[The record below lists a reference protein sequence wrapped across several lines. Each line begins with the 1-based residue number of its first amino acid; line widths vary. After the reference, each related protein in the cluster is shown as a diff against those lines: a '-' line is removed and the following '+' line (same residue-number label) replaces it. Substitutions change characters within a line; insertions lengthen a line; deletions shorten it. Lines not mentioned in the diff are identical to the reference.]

1 MASSGNY
8 PTFNPLVRT
17 GQSLTHSNGNL
28 EVASGSFWS
37 SSVWSRMT
45 MAGYGGS
52 SGKYYAEFVNYGS
65 SGGGSTVCGV
75 GNYDSL
81 AINTTKH
88 NDAIIYYYDYILQNG
103 TQINIGGNYSSP
115 PGISG
120 NEVLRIAWDCSN
132 GKVWLGGSQEWFDVG
147 SGVGDPANGNNPSGT
162 ISNYLNSPIGV
173 LHNRSTNTGRCI
185 MNFGQ
190 NGTFNGTLTAQGNSD
205 ENGDGDFY
213 YSVPTGFVCLNSKNL
228 IIDSDIDPAQTDD
241 DIPQKQFNTVLYTGN
256 ATNGHG
262 ITGLGLQPDMV
273 WFQRRSTSGAYGEGI
288 IDSNRGASVGLYPNR
303 TEQEA
308 NFSSDFVS
316 FDSDGFTLNAG
327 SSANINNNGQTFVA
341 WCWRAN
347 GGTTASNSSGSITST
362 VQANQAA
369 GFSIVTYAGN
379 DGSWGSGNRDTFGHG
394 LSAAPEFI
402 IVKERN
408 NTDAWTVFHAH
419 VGNGGGSNAAANN
432 LRLDTSEA
440 LYTNQSYKSFGET
453 MPTNTLVTVE
463 GNTTNSS
470 GVNHVAYC
478 WHSVDGYSKF
488 GSYEGNDNT
497 NGPFVYTGFRP
508 RMLCI
513 KGVDEA
519 YSWFVFDSAR
529 NTVNLVDKHLR
540 WDGTDAELTEPTGAR
555 RVEFYSNGF
564 KIRASAA
571 SLNGNNDTY
580 AYMCWGDVPY
590 KYNNSF

>member
-45 MAGYGGS
+45 MAGHGGS

-81 AINTTKH
+81 AINTTNH

-103 TQINIGGNYSSP
+103 TQVNIGGNYSSP

-132 GKVWLGGSQEWFDVG
+132 GKVWLGASQEWFDVG

-162 ISNYLNSPIGV
+162 ISTYAGAPIGV

-213 YSVPTGFVCLNSKNL
+213 YSVPTGFICLNSKNL
-228 IIDSDIDPAQTDD
+228 TIDSDIDPAQTDD

-273 WFQRRSTSGAYGEGI
+273 WFQRRSTSGSYGEGI

-327 SSANINNNGQTFVA
+327 SSMNINNNSSTFVA
-341 WCWRAN
+341 WCWKAGGSASSDSSGDITVSRSTNDAAKFSILTYTGN
-347 GGTTASNSSGSITST
+347 GSSGSTIAHGLGVKPAMTIIKQRNSSNGWNVWHQGYNNGDYDSFGELNSNSSWY
-362 VQANQAA
+362 ANQ
-369 GFSIVTYAGN
+369 
-379 DGSWGSGNRDTFGHG
+379 
-394 LSAAPEFI
+394 
-402 IVKERN
+402 
-408 NTDAWTVFHAH
+408 
-419 VGNGGGSNAAANN
+419 GSNGPYTT
-432 LRLDTSEA
+432 DPTTSLLTLTA
-440 LYTNQSYKSFGET
+440 YGQVNGSS
-453 MPTNTLVTVE
+453 NTYVAYVWADVE
-463 GNTTNSS
+463 GFQ
-470 GVNHVAYC
+470 
-478 WHSVDGYSKF
+478 KF
-488 GSYEGNDNT
+488 GSYVGNGNAD
-497 NGPFVYTGFRP
+497 GAFIYTGFRP
-508 RMLCI
+508 RMIFL
-513 KGVDEA
+513 KRTDSSG
-519 YSWFVFDSAR
+519 SWHVFDTAR
-529 NTVNLVDKHLR
+529 NTFNPVDTYLL
-540 WDGTDAELTEPTGAR
+540 WDTDGTDDTASSNSIDFL
-555 RVEFYSNGF
+555 SNGF
-564 KIRASAA
+564 KIRNNAA
-571 SLNGNNDTY
+571 GLNTSGGDY
-580 AYMCWGDVPY
+580 VYGAWGDVPF
-590 KYNNSF
+590 KYNNTF